1 MNSNLELLKKELN
14 ADIAPRKN
22 IDGNQEDNIG
32 DDMAMAIY
40 DGGDPNS
47 RHN

>member
-1 MNSNLELLKKELN
+1 MNSD
-14 ADIAPRKN
+14 AAPRKN
-22 IDGNQEDNIG
+22 IDRGNHEDNIG

-47 RHN
+47 RQN